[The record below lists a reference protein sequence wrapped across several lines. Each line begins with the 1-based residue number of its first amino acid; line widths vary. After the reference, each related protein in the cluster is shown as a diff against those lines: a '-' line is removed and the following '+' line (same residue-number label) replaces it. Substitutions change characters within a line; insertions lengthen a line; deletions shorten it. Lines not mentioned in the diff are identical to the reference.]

1 MAQSILVVD
10 DDRSF
15 REQISDILTRVG
27 HAVVTAP
34 DATRALEEYA
44 RRSFDLVVVDLLMP
58 DVDGLQLVA
67 AMREHQPDQ
76 EVLLVSARQ
85 ELSDSLRA
93 LRAGVA
99 DYLTKPVDE
108 TELLRSVDRSL
119 ARAALRRDRER
130 LLNEN
135 MELARYQSIIARCL
149 ELLANPD
156 LESLQERVLAELT
169 AFCDA
174 QSAALWVANER
185 GELPLRAY
193 RGLLDRRRL
202 PAQIVPDAMD
212 PQRLREGQ
220 PWVAS
225 EGVQRTLHLP
235 MKVGGE
241 LVAVAQ
247 LSDPLS
253 SDFRAEHLRA
263 AQILASFAGTAIRNA
278 ARIQALQRLGL
289 RDRETAA
296 YNLSYFVDYASK
308 EIYKARRYGRTF
320 SLLIFSIDN
329 LPNVKA
335 TLGAVEA
342 RRAIRG
348 IIRALSGIARD
359 ADVLAAASE
368 QELYLLL
375 PETDLFGALMFERR
389 AIAAARDD
397 ADVKEIE
404 PRVPTGLVAGAATF
418 PKDGDDFDDLVH
430 RCRRGLEEARG
441 SLQRILALDRL
452 SFWEEVQLLL
462 GTAESPSL
470 PTDGRAEP
478 SRRGAVS
485 DALFEELQAEIA
497 RELLRDPSSR
507 GLLYV
512 GGPEVRPDLPV
523 AAQLE
528 EAPPELGAR
537 VYVLGRRRDLRSH
550 PALTPV
556 FLEGDERMARHEFL
570 LWLSESSAYALL
582 QRRGKGATWGFHTSD
597 PAVVDGLIARL
608 QAEYDLQ
615 PW

>member
-1 MAQSILVVD
+1 MIASARLNQSILVVD
-10 DDRSF
+10 DDRTF
-15 REQISDILTRVG
+15 REHIADLFTRAG
-27 HAVVTAP
+27 HAAITAA

-44 RRSFDLVVVDLLMP
+44 RRSFDLVLVDLLMP

-76 EVLLVSARQ
+76 EVILVSARQ
-85 ELSDSLRA
+85 ELSDALRA

-99 DYLTKPVDE
+99 DYLTKPIDE
-108 TELLRSVDRSL
+108 AELARSADRCL
-119 ARAALRRDRER
+119 ARAALRRDRQR
-130 LLNEN
+130 LLNDN
-135 MELARYQSIIARCL
+135 LDLARYQSIIARCL
-149 ELLANPD
+149 ELLGNPD

-169 AFCDA
+169 SFCDA

-185 GELPLRAY
+185 GELLLRAY

-202 PAQIVPDAMD
+202 PPQITPDA
-212 PQRLREGQ
+212 LT
-220 PWVAS
+220 VVS
-225 EGVQRTLHLP
+225 EGPERTLHVP
-235 MKVGGE
+235 MRLGGD

-247 LSDPLS
+247 LSDPLA
-253 SDFRAEHLRA
+253 SDFRAEHVRA
-263 AQILASFAGTAIRNA
+263 AQMLASFAAIAVRNA
-278 ARIQALQRLGL
+278 ARTQALQRLGL

-329 LPNVKA
+329 LANVKA
-335 TLGAVEA
+335 TLGPAEA

-389 AIAAARDD
+389 AFAAAREDP
-397 ADVKEIE
+397 DVKDVEQ
-404 PRVPTGLVAGAATF
+404 RVPTALVGGAATF
-418 PKDGDDFDDLVH
+418 PKDGDDFDELVH
-430 RCRRGLEEARG
+430 RCRRGMEEARR
-441 SLQRILALDRL
+441 SLQRTLSLHGL
-452 SFWEEVQLLL
+452 SFWEEVELLL
-462 GTAESPSL
+462 GNADSPSL
-470 PTDGRAEP
+470 PTDEHAEP
-478 SRRGAVS
+478 SRRGMVS

-512 GGPEVRPDLPV
+512 GGPEVRSDLPV
-523 AAQLE
+523 AEQLE
-528 EAPPELGAR
+528 EAPAELGSR
-537 VYVLGRRRDLRSH
+537 VYVLGRRRDLPSH

>member
-1 MAQSILVVD
+1 MVQSILVVD

-15 REQISDILTRVG
+15 REQIADILTRAG
-27 HAVVTAP
+27 HAVVAAP
-34 DATRALEEYA
+34 DATRGLEEYA
-44 RRSFDLVVVDLLMP
+44 RRSFDLVLVDLLMP

-76 EVLLVSARQ
+76 EVLLVSGRQ
-85 ELSDSLRA
+85 ELGDALRA

-99 DYLTKPVDE
+99 DYLTKPIEEAD
-108 TELLRSVDRSL
+108 LLRSIDRSL

-130 LLNEN
+130 LLSEN
-135 MELARYQSIIARCL
+135 LDLTRYQSIVARA
-149 ELLANPD
+149 EQLLASPD
-156 LESLQERVLAELT
+156 LESLQERLLAEL
-169 AFCDA
+169 ASFCDA

-185 GELPLRAY
+185 GELSLRAY
-193 RGLLDRRRL
+193 RGLVDRRRL
-202 PAQIVPDAMD
+202 PAQIAADALD
-212 PQRLREGQ
+212 PQRLRDGHS
-220 PWVAS
+220 WVSS
-225 EGVQRTLHLP
+225 EGADRILQVP

-241 LVAVAQ
+241 LVAIAQ

-253 SDFRAEHLRA
+253 SDFRPEHVRA
-263 AQILASFAGTAIRNA
+263 AQMLASFAAIAVRNA
-278 ARIQALQRLGL
+278 VRTQALQRIGL

-320 SLLIFSIDN
+320 SLLIFSVDN
-329 LPNVKA
+329 LATMKA
-335 TLGAVEA
+335 TLGAAEA

-404 PRVPTGLVAGAATF
+404 RQLPTGLVGGAATF
-418 PKDGDDFDDLVH
+418 PKDGDDFDELVH
-430 RCRRGLEEARG
+430 RCRRGMDEARR
-441 SLQRILALDRL
+441 SLQRTLSLDGL
-452 SFWEEVQLLL
+452 SFWEEVELLL
-462 GTAESPSL
+462 GSAQSPSL
-470 PTDGRAEP
+470 PADERAEP
-478 SRRGAVS
+478 SRRGAVAE
-485 DALFEELQAEIA
+485 ALFEELQAEIA
-497 RELLRDPSSR
+497 RELLRDPSAR

-512 GGPEVRPDLPV
+512 GGPEVRSDLPV

-528 EAPPELGAR
+528 EAPHELGAR
-537 VYVLGRRRDLRSH
+537 VYLLGRRRDLRSH

-556 FLEGDERMARHEFL
+556 FLEGDERMAHHEFL